1 MQMYISPFLYIS
13 TLAKLKVSI
22 NGFIIQLTSTE
33 VYISIYL
40 TLYSAVRQ

>member
-22 NGFIIQLTSTE
+22 NGFIIQPTSTE
-33 VYISIYL
+33 VYIYM
-40 TLYSAVRQ
+40 TLFSAVRQ